1 MRAYPAK
8 EGTGFASGHPLGGAL
23 YPVDGNE
30 QNPSPKAKLRR
41 GWTTG
46 ACAAAAARA
55 AYEALLSGRFPDP
68 VTITLPGGAR
78 PSFALALTELGEGFA
93 RAGILKDAGDDP
105 DVTHGALVIARVL
118 HGPAQSGVTF
128 RAGEGVGTVT
138 RPGLPL
144 TPGEPAINPVPRSMI
159 KAAIIEVAATY
170 GGTSDAIV
178 EISIP
183 GGEEIAK
190 RTLNARLGIV
200 GGLSI
205 LATTGIVVPFSCAA
219 WIDTIHRGIDVARAS
234 HIDHI
239 AGSTGAMSEAA
250 VKALHALPDIAL
262 IEMGDFVGG
271 MLKYLRTHKIP
282 KVTIAGG
289 FAKITKLGQGLLDL
303 HSGRGAID
311 ILWLAAR
318 GAEAGASADFHAR
331 AKSAQSAGEILQIA
345 TEENLNVA
353 TPVADAAW
361 HTAARVLRGSEIAL
375 EIAVFDRSGHLLA
388 RTPFLPVH

>member
-1 MRAYPAK
+1 M
-8 EGTGFASGHPLGGAL
+8 
-23 YPVDGNE
+23 NE
-30 QNPSPKAKLRR
+30 TNGDQSPKTKLRR

-55 AYEALLSGRFPDP
+55 AYLALLSGRFPDP

-78 PSFALALTELGEGFA
+78 PSFALALTDLGEGFA
-93 RAGILKDAGDDP
+93 RAGIIKDAGDDP
-105 DVTHGALVIARVL
+105 DVTHGALVIARVS
-118 HGPAQSGVTF
+118 HCPAQSGVAF
-128 RAGEGVGTVT
+128 RAGEGIGTVT

-144 TPGEPAINPVPRSMI
+144 APGEPAINPAPRSMI
-159 KAAIIEVAATY
+159 KAAILEAAGAY
-170 GGTSDAIV
+170 GGTGNVIV

-190 RTLNARLGIV
+190 RTLNGRLGII

-205 LATTGIVVPFSCAA
+205 LGTTGIVVPFSCAA

-239 AGSTGAMSEAA
+239 AGSTGAISEAA

-262 IEMGDFVGG
+262 IEMGDFAGG

-289 FAKITKLGQGLLDL
+289 FAKMTKLGQGLLDL
-303 HSGRGAID
+303 HSGRGAVD

-318 GAEAGASADFHAR
+318 GAQGGASANFSAR
-331 AKSAQSAGEILQIA
+331 AKAAQSGGEILQIA
-345 TEENLNVA
+345 TEEKLDIA
-353 TPVADAAW
+353 APVADAAW
-361 HTAARVLRGSEIAL
+361 HSAAKVLRGSEIAL
-375 EIAVFDRSGHLLA
+375 EIAVFDRSGRLLV